1 MVRGTVKVSATD
13 KIAALQQQL
22 KELARKEVLVGITE
36 DKAARQ
42 DDDKI
47 NNAELLYVHTHGVR
61 QPAMRKEM
69 KQNIDGGMKYSEAH
83 SLYLRTHGSPLMQV
97 PPRPVIEPA
106 IEDKKEEIARQL
118 GVASKA
124 ALDGNPAMA
133 QAAMEKAGMIGAD
146 ASQGWFDNPKNG
158 WTPLAESTL
167 QKREKKKNNRDEII
181 PLVDTDQMR
190 KAIAYTV
197 RDKA

>member
-42 DDDKI
+42 GDDKI

-118 GVASKA
+118 GAASKA
-124 ALDGNPAMA
+124 ALDGAPALA
-133 QAAMEKAGMIGAD
+133 QAAMEKAGMMGATAAQD
-146 ASQGWFDNPKNG
+146 WFENPKNN
-158 WTPLAESTL
+158 WPPLAEATL
-167 QKREKKKNNRDEII
+167 RKREKKGNRRDDAV
-181 PLVDTDQMR
+181 PLVDTNQMR
-190 KAIAYTV
+190 KAITYVV